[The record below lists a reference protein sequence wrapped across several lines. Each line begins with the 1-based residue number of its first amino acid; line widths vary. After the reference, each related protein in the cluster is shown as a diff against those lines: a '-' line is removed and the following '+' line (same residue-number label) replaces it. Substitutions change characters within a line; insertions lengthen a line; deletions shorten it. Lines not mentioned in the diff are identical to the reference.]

1 MLPSQQQEPTSPPAA
16 RASYLSGA
24 PSRRTSSPFGTPQLS
39 ARTPELYRAGLSS
52 EAAGRVVQRSSSF
65 TRPSIPTGAT
75 RSASFTRGASFTRSA
90 SATHHRYA
98 PPQNSALTHPQSSPA
113 AWAQPPKVSY
123 RDFLLPKPCAF
134 PPKTPA
140 KTPAKTAALPAR
152 RQSGAAHG
160 GLPVASG
167 RTPLGTMSLGT
178 MSLGTARRPG
188 NASADQVE
196 AMLDRMSE
204 LRQEAADA
212 QTTSAELQEANAL
225 LMERLEEF
233 QSVHESNVTTG
244 EFGTHTTLAHTTL
257 AHTSSGSTDG
267 FPPTSTAASDLYYV
281 V

>member
-75 RSASFTRGASFTRSA
+75 RSASFTRGAS
-90 SATHHRYA
+90 ATHRRYA

-140 KTPAKTAALPAR
+140 KTAALPAR

-160 GLPVASG
+160 GLPMASG
-167 RTPLGTMSLGT
+167 RTPLGTMALDTMALG
-178 MSLGTARRPG
+178 RRPG

-212 QTTSAELQEANAL
+212 QTTSAELQEANAV

-233 QSVHESNVTTG
+233 QNVHESNVTTG

-257 AHTSSGSTDG
+257 AHTTLAHQFRKLGWFLPLLAQPHLAYTM
-267 FPPTSTAASDLYYV
+267 
-281 V
+281 